1 MISAPSE
8 IRCRLIPNASMNT
21 NTIAST
27 SGMLIATTRP
37 ARNPRLTRLTISTMP
52 MASNKPRVKCPTDS
66 STTAGWLATR
76 CTSMPT
82 GRSLSMRCNS
92 FSSAAPRSST
102 FPPLAIETPTPIAG
116 APL

>member
-1 MISAPSE
+1 M
-8 IRCRLIPNASMNT
+8 RCRLMSNASMNT

-27 SGMLIATTRP
+27 RGMLIATTRP
-37 ARNPRLTRLTISTMP
+37 ARSPRLTRLTMSTMP
-52 MASNKPRVKCPTDS
+52 MASNSPRVKWPTDS
-66 STTAGWLATR
+66 STTSGWFATR

-82 GRSLSMRCNS
+82 GRSLSMRFSS

-102 FPPLAIETPTPIAG
+102 LPPFAIDTPIPIAD